1 MTFTP
6 RGLRAFIRSLETAR
20 DPLLRL
26 AKGLARE
33 ASGKPQLL
41 ARELRELTGAGH
53 TAVYLMSAGGEL
65 ELVATAGADGE
76 SAQVAQRAVRAL
88 GCVVA
93 KGGAVGA
100 PLISDGDVLGA
111 IVAVPA
117 GSSLL
122 IDSEFV
128 AAVSQLA
135 ASVFAADVRLAASR
149 AEARRDPVTGL
160 GNRLAFDEHIAG
172 AVRFAARGGG
182 TVALVMLDADGFK
195 NVNYTHGHAAVYD
208 VLRELARVL
217 LRCVRPHDGGFR
229 LGGDEF

>member
-33 ASGKPQLL
+33 ASGKPELL

-117 GSSLL
+117 GSSPP
-122 IDSEFV
+122 IGSEVV
-128 AAVSQLA
+128 AAGSPPPPP
-135 ASVFAADVRLAASR
+135 VFPA
-149 AEARRDPVTGL
+149 
-160 GNRLAFDEHIAG
+160 H
-172 AVRFAARGGG
+172 
-182 TVALVMLDADGFK
+182 
-195 NVNYTHGHAAVYD
+195 
-208 VLRELARVL
+208 
-217 LRCVRPHDGGFR
+217 RPPPA
-229 LGGDEF
+229 